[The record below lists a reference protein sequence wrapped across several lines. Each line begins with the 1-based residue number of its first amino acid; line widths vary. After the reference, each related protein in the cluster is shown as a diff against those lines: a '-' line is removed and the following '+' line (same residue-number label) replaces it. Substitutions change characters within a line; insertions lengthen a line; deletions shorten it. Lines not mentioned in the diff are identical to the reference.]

1 MKLRTF
7 LPTREGDLVVW
18 SANFQEQITALG
30 AQIGLLPAQISAYTT
45 LHEAFLSYYDL
56 CQRNNTRTP
65 ENLEHKKVAKQALIR
80 GENGIRQLVGIIQ
93 KHPGTTNPMRVLL
106 KITVPDVEPSVIPPP
121 STAPELTIVS
131 TLRRRVTLR
140 LRDSKDPDKRSKP
153 SGVSGASI
161 VMHVGENPPAN
172 PLEWAFL
179 MNTSRTSLEIDF
191 PSTIPGGSKVWLVAF
206 WFNPRK
212 QAGPASAAVNTLIS
226 DGVAV
231 KLAA

>member
-1 MKLRTF
+1 MPDTF
-7 LPTREGDLVVW
+7 LPAREAQLVAW
-18 SANFQEQITALG
+18 SANFKQQITALD
-30 AQIGLLPAQISAYTT
+30 AQIGILPAQISAYSA
-45 LHEAFLSYYDL
+45 LHDAFFNYYDL
-56 CQRNNTRTP
+56 CQRPNTRTP

-106 KITVPDVEPSVIPPP
+106 KITVPDVEPSPIPPP
-121 STAPELTIVS
+121 SSAPELTIVS

-140 LRDSKDPDKRSKP
+140 LRDAKDPDKRSKP
-153 SGVSGASI
+153 AGVSGASI
-161 VMHVGENPPAN
+161 VMHIGENPPAN
-172 PLEWAFL
+172 PLEWSFL
-179 MNTSRTSLEIDF
+179 MNTSRTSLDIDF
-191 PSTIPGGSKVWLVAF
+191 PSTIPAGSKVWLVAF

-212 QAGPASAAVNTLIS
+212 QAGPASAAVNALID